1 MIEDVSRAAKGRF
14 TGDPANV
21 YENLETGK
29 EGEREEEAVVSMVQ
43 SMQLLV
49 VHREKYR
56 AASKKKQKVEVS
68 ACKSHGSIVL
78 SIASIGAR

>member
-14 TGDPANV
+14 TGDPSHV
-21 YENLETGK
+21 YGK
-29 EGEREEEAVVSMVQ
+29 EGDSEEEVVVSMVK

-49 VHREKYR
+49 VHRENIELPR
-56 AASKKKQKVEVS
+56 EKKNRG

-78 SIASIGAR
+78 SIASIRAR